1 MGDEISRKDPRLL
14 KNLATLNWETGE
26 IVPAAAIS
34 SPDGYY
40 HSELEGELNR
50 SLAPTSAIRRFV
62 RINPYGPRRCRRT

>member
-40 HSELEGELNR
+40 HSELEAELNR

-62 RINPYGPRRCRRT
+62 TNKSVRSPEV